1 MIATAPGKLILS
13 GEYAVLDGA
22 PALVIA
28 VDRRAAARRV
38 ASPPGGSPFLD
49 AVAAELAARRGPDD
63 PAARAAR
70 ELAVDSSAFYDGDAK
85 LGLGSSAAVT
95 AAAAARALAEAGPL
109 DLAEVLAVAQ
119 AAHAAAQGPR
129 GARGSGADVAAA
141 VHGGVIVYE
150 LAAGGPRIKRRAWP
164 ADLVLVPFFTGR
176 SADTPQLVAQ
186 VAAARAPGAASAA
199 AVDAAL
205 AEIAAASREIC
216 AALAEPPPQA
226 AASAV
231 PAVPAVPAVSA
242 ASAIAAFRRA
252 GLAIDALARAAGAEL
267 VPACVTAARE
277 AIAPLGG
284 AVKTTGAGGGDLG
297 VALLP
302 AGADRADRTFVSRAL
317 IQAGCRPLILSPDE
331 TGVDL
336 RPDAG

>member
-22 PALVIA
+22 PALVLA
-28 VDRRAAARRV
+28 VDRRAVARRV

-49 AVAAELAARRGPDD
+49 AVAAELAARRGPDH

-95 AAAAARALAEAGPL
+95 VAAAARALAEAGPL
-109 DLAEVLAVAQ
+109 DRAEVLAVAL

-141 VHGGVIVYE
+141 VYGGLIVYATAGGV
-150 LAAGGPRIKRRAWP
+150 PRIEARAWP
-164 ADLVLVPFFTGR
+164 AGLVLVPFFTGR
-176 SADTPQLVAQ
+176 SADTPRLVAQ
-186 VAAARAPGAASAA
+186 VTAARADATRAA

-205 AEIAAASREIC
+205 EEIAAASREIC
-216 AALAEPPPQA
+216 AALESPPGGAPAPRGTADAPRTPLA
-226 AASAV
+226 AL
-231 PAVPAVPAVSA
+231 
-242 ASAIAAFRRA
+242 AAFRRA
-252 GLAIDALARAAGAEL
+252 GLAVDALARATGAVL

-277 AIAPLGG
+277 ALAPLGA
-284 AVKTTGAGGGDLG
+284 AVKTTGAGGGDLA
-297 VALLP
+297 VALIP
-302 AGADRADRTFVSRAL
+302 GDAAGTDVTRSL
-317 IQAGCRPLILSPDE
+317 IQAGCQPLHLSLDE